1 MGGITWDASK
11 EKFPLLLQSDKRWSD
26 KEYGDDVM
34 EITGCAPTCLS
45 MAIIGLTGDNRVT
58 PDVIADYAYANG
70 YYVEGVGTSW
80 SIMTEG
86 GKEFGVT
93 GQEIPLTKSVIT
105 RELEEGHPIV
115 CSVGAGD
122 FTTEGHFI
130 LLTGVEGDKIKVNDP
145 NSEQNSTY
153 WDYEQLEGQIKGMW
167 ALSKA

>member
-1 MGGITWDASK
+1 
-11 EKFPLLLQSDKRWSD
+11 
-26 KEYGDDVM
+26 
-34 EITGCAPTCLS
+34 
-45 MAIIGLTGDNRVT
+45 
-58 PDVIADYAYANG
+58 
-70 YYVEGVGTSW
+70 
-80 SIMTEG
+80 MTEG

-153 WDYEQLEGQIKGMW
+153 WDYEQLENQIKGMW
-167 ALSKA
+167 SFSKE